1 VLLGKKNSLAQY
13 NMYIEV
19 HQERYGLSEDKFKEQ
34 RTNLAAS
41 GI

>member
-1 VLLGKKNSLAQY
+1 MLLGKKNSLAQY

-19 HQERYGLSEDKFKEQ
+19 RRERYGLSEDMSKEQ